1 MSTTWKDDP
10 LPSVTHS
17 ARSGDH
23 ATTGGDQAVRALINR
38 IPRLPLAG
46 DAPTPIEELGRL
58 REALG
63 TRARLLVKRDDA
75 LTFGA
80 GGNKV
85 RKLEVIAARAT
96 ADGAD
101 TLVTTGG
108 VQSNH
113 ARVTAAAAA
122 RLGLECILVVNG
134 EPPARATGNALLMQL
149 FGAKMEYVATRQER
163 TPRVEQVIDRLHAEG
178 RRPYAIPL
186 GASTPVGALGY
197 VRAIGELLTQM
208 PAPDVIVHSSSS
220 GGTQAGLIAGCAL
233 FGVHTK
239 VIGVSPDDP
248 SASIAGYVQPILAG
262 LESELKLTA
271 GTLGSCDITV
281 DDRFV
286 GGGYGVPSDAS
297 REAIELTARCEG
309 LLIDPVYS
317 AKAMAALIAYAR
329 TGELDAY
336 QTVLFWHTGG
346 VPGLFA

>member
-1 MSTTWKDDP
+1 
-10 LPSVTHS
+10 VTRTPRS
-17 ARSGDH
+17 ADH
-23 ATTGGDQAVRALINR
+23 ATSSGDPAVHSLINR

-46 DAPTPIEELGRL
+46 DAPTPVEELSRL
-58 REALG
+58 RESLG
-63 TRARLLVKRDDA
+63 LRARLLVKRDDA

-96 ADGAD
+96 AEGAD

-122 RLGLECILVVNG
+122 RLGLACILVVNG

-149 FGAKMEYVATRQER
+149 FGATMEYVETRQER
-163 TPRVEQVIDRLHAEG
+163 APRVEQVIDRLHAEG
-178 RRPYAIPL
+178 GRPYAIPL

-197 VRAIGELLTQM
+197 VRAVGELLTQI
-208 PAPDVIVHSSSS
+208 PAPDVIIHSSSS

-233 FGVHTK
+233 LGTHTK

-248 SASIAGYVQPILAG
+248 SAAIAGYVKPILAG
-262 LESELKLTA
+262 LESELKVTA
-271 GTLGSCDITV
+271 GTFGSLDITV

-286 GGGYGVPSDAS
+286 GGGYGIPSDAS
-297 REAIELTARCEG
+297 REAIALTARNEG
-309 LLIDPVYS
+309 LLLDPVYS
-317 AKAMAALIAYAR
+317 AKAMAALIDYAR
-329 TGELDAY
+329 SGELDKHE
-336 QTVLFWHTGG
+336 TVLFWHTGG

>member
-1 MSTTWKDDP
+1 MSTTLKDDL

-17 ARSGDH
+17 ARSADH
-23 ATTGGDQAVRALINR
+23 ATTHGDPALRALINR
-38 IPRLPLAG
+38 VPHLPLAN

-63 TRARLLVKRDDA
+63 MRARLLVKRDDT
-75 LTFGA
+75 LTFGM

-122 RLGLECILVVNG
+122 RLGMECILVVNG
-134 EPPARATGNALLMQL
+134 EPPARPTGNAMLMQL

-163 TPRVEQVIDRLHAEG
+163 APRVEQVIDRLHAEG
-178 RRPYAIPL
+178 RRPCAIPL

-197 VRAIGELLTQM
+197 VRAIGELLTQI
-208 PAPDVIVHSSSS
+208 PAPDVIIHSSSS

-233 FGVHTK
+233 FGLHTK

-248 SASIAGYVQPILAG
+248 SAAIAGYVQPILSG
-262 LESELKLTA
+262 LEAELKVPA
-271 GTLGSCDITV
+271 GRFSTQDITV

-286 GGGYGVPSDAS
+286 GGGYGIPSDAS
-297 REAIELTARCEG
+297 REAIALTARNEG
-309 LLIDPVYS
+309 LLLDPVYS

-329 TGELDAY
+329 ANELDAHE
-336 QTVLFWHTGG
+336 TVLFWHTGG

>member
-1 MSTTWKDDP
+1 MAR
-10 LPSVTHS
+10 LLSVTDSSRS
-17 ARSGDH
+17 ADH
-23 ATTGGDQAVRALINR
+23 ATTHADAAARAVVDR
-38 IPRLPLAG
+38 IPRLALA
-46 DAPTPIEELGRL
+46 DSQPTPIEELGRL
-58 REALG
+58 RESLG
-63 TRARLLVKRDDA
+63 MRPRLLVKRDDV

-96 ADGAD
+96 AEGAD

-122 RLGLECILVVNG
+122 RLGLDCILVVNG
-134 EPPARATGNALLMQL
+134 EPPAHATGNALLMQL
-149 FGAKMEYVATRQER
+149 FGAKMDYVATRQER
-163 TPRVEQVIDRLHAEG
+163 APRVEHVIDRLHAEG
-178 RRPYAIPL
+178 RRPCAIPL
-186 GASTPVGALGY
+186 GASTATCALGY

-208 PAPDVIVHSSSS
+208 AAPPDVIIHSSSS

-233 FGVHTK
+233 FGLHTK

-248 SASIAGYVQPILAG
+248 SAAIAGYVRPILTG
-262 LESELKLTA
+262 LESELKVGA
-271 GTLGSCDITV
+271 GTIASREITV
-281 DDRFV
+281 EDRFV

-297 REAIELTARCEG
+297 REAIELTARREG
-309 LLIDPVYS
+309 LLLDPVYS

-329 TGELDAY
+329 AGELDAY
-336 QTVLFWHTGG
+336 GTVLFWHTGG

>member
-1 MSTTWKDDP
+1 MTTTWKDDP
-10 LPSVTHS
+10 LSSVTRS

-23 ATTGGDQAVRALINR
+23 ATTHGDPAVRSLIDR

-46 DAPTPIEELGRL
+46 DAPTPIEELSRL
-58 REALG
+58 RESLG
-63 TRARLLVKRDDA
+63 MHAQLLVKRDDA

-85 RKLEVIAARAT
+85 RKLEVIAAHAT

-122 RLGLECILVVNG
+122 RLGLDCILVVNG

-197 VRAIGELLTQM
+197 VRAIGELLTQI
-208 PAPDVIVHSSSS
+208 PAPDVIIHSSSS

-248 SASIAGYVQPILAG
+248 SAAIAGYVRPILAG
-262 LESELKLTA
+262 LESELKVTA
-271 GTLGSCDITV
+271 GTFGSRDITV

-286 GGGYGVPSDAS
+286 GGGYGIPSDAS

-309 LLIDPVYS
+309 LLLDPVYS

-329 TGELDAY
+329 AGELDGHE
-336 QTVLFWHTGG
+336 TVLFWHTGG

>member
-1 MSTTWKDDP
+1 MS
-10 LPSVTHS
+10 SVTHTSRS
-17 ARSGDH
+17 ADH
-23 ATTGGDQAVRALINR
+23 ATTHGDPAVRALIDS
-38 IPRLPLAG
+38 IPRLALAG
-46 DAPTPIEELGRL
+46 DTPTPIEELSRL
-58 REALG
+58 RESLG
-63 TRARLLVKRDDA
+63 MRARLLVKRDDA

-163 TPRVEQVIDRLHAEG
+163 APRVEQVIDRLHGEG

-197 VRAIGELLTQM
+197 VRAIAELLTQM
-208 PAPDVIVHSSSS
+208 AGARRHHPLVIIWRHAGRPDRRLRAVRPAHEGDWREPRRSVGCDRRLRAADSRGHRIRIEGDGRHDRARMTSPSTIASSAAA
-220 GGTQAGLIAGCAL
+220 T
-233 FGVHTK
+233 
-239 VIGVSPDDP
+239 
-248 SASIAGYVQPILAG
+248 
-262 LESELKLTA
+262 
-271 GTLGSCDITV
+271 
-281 DDRFV
+281 
-286 GGGYGVPSDAS
+286 AS
-297 REAIELTARCEG
+297 RATPR
-309 LLIDPVYS
+309 
-317 AKAMAALIAYAR
+317 AKR
-329 TGELDAY
+329 SS
-336 QTVLFWHTGG
+336 
-346 VPGLFA
+346 

>member
-23 ATTGGDQAVRALINR
+23 ATTHGDPAVRALINR

-46 DAPTPIEELGRL
+46 DAPTPIEEMGRL
-58 REALG
+58 RESLG
-63 TRARLLVKRDDA
+63 MRARLLVKRDDA

-149 FGAKMEYVATRQER
+149 FGAQDGIRRDAAGAHAARR
-163 TPRVEQVIDRLHAEG
+163 TGDRSPSRGRPPSLRDSARRVDAGRRARLRARDRRAADANPGARRDHPLVVIGRHAE
-178 RRPYAIPL
+178 
-186 GASTPVGALGY
+186 
-197 VRAIGELLTQM
+197 
-208 PAPDVIVHSSSS
+208 PA
-220 GGTQAGLIAGCAL
+220 
-233 FGVHTK
+233 
-239 VIGVSPDDP
+239 
-248 SASIAGYVQPILAG
+248 
-262 LESELKLTA
+262 
-271 GTLGSCDITV
+271 
-281 DDRFV
+281 
-286 GGGYGVPSDAS
+286 
-297 REAIELTARCEG
+297 
-309 LLIDPVYS
+309 
-317 AKAMAALIAYAR
+317 
-329 TGELDAY
+329 
-336 QTVLFWHTGG
+336 
-346 VPGLFA
+346 

>member
-1 MSTTWKDDP
+1 LS
-10 LPSVTHS
+10 SVTTTSRS
-17 ARSGDH
+17 ADH
-23 ATTGGDQAVRALINR
+23 ATTHGAPTVHALADS
-38 IPRLPLAG
+38 IPRLALAG
-46 DAPTPIEELGRL
+46 DAPTPIEEMSRL
-58 REALG
+58 RESLG
-63 TRARLLVKRDDA
+63 MRARLLVKRDDA

-113 ARVTAAAAA
+113 ARVTAATAA
-122 RLGLECILVVNG
+122 RLGLDCILVVNG

-149 FGAKMEYVATRQER
+149 FDAKMEYVATRQER
-163 TPRVEQVIDRLHAEG
+163 NPRVEQVIDRLHAEG

-186 GASTPVGALGY
+186 GASTPTGALGY
-197 VRAIGELLTQM
+197 VRAIAELLKQM
-208 PAPDVIVHSSSS
+208 PAPDVIIHSSSS

-233 FGVHTK
+233 AGVHTK
-239 VIGVSPDDP
+239 VIGVSADDP
-248 SASIAGYVQPILAG
+248 SAAIAGYVRPILAG
-262 LESELKLTA
+262 IESELKLTA
-271 GTLGSCDITV
+271 GTLASQDITV

-286 GGGYGVPSDAS
+286 GGGYGIPTDAS
-297 REAIELTARCEG
+297 REAIELTARREG

-329 TGELDAY
+329 AGELDAY
-336 QTVLFWHTGG
+336 GTVLFWHTGG